1 MARVTRAQFD
11 TLPTLDQYG
20 AESELEPGDVM
31 IHNDSKQWNAY
42 KESGPLASFHVSM
55 MVDKANRIHALPTA
69 GVQKSVVR
77 NMGDMAIVFR
87 LVPGLLNP
95 FAGQAAQ
102 YAEKMDGIAYSKGRA
117 LAMPFAS
124 KSFDAAA
131 RKRLTKYATAA
142 YDYRPKH
149 VVCSELIILAYQF
162 AFGEQHASF
171 INLDAKHAT
180 PGDLESCFLK
190 NPNSWQ
196 LVGRVKGVNVH

>member
-11 TLPTLDQYG
+11 NLPTLDQYG
-20 AESELEPGDVM
+20 AQSQLEPGDVM

-42 KESGPLASFHVSM
+42 RESGPLASFHVSM

-87 LVPGLLNP
+87 LAPTLLNP

-131 RKRLTKYATAA
+131 RKRLAKYATPA
-142 YDYRPKH
+142 YAFRPKH

-162 AFGEQHASF
+162 AFGEQHQSF

-180 PGDLESCFLK
+180 PGDLESYFLH

-196 LVGRVKGVNVH
+196 LVGRVRGVNVH